1 MIFDPL
7 YLLLALPGFLLA
19 LLTSFFTKSTFA
31 RYSHVASSTGLTGA
45 EAARRLLHGAGIDNV
60 TIERV
65 GGFLSDHYDPSS
77 RTLRLSDDV
86 YSSQSLSAIGV
97 ACHEAGHAIQHAT
110 GYGALNL
117 RTALVPAAMLGS
129 NLSYLFLIIGLV
141 FHLQGLMLVGVAL
154 FSCAVLFSLVTLPV
168 EYNASARAK
177 KLMVSTGIVS
187 RPEAAAAGAVLNA
200 AFMTY
205 VASAVNALLMLLYF
219 LIRSGLLGGRR
230 D

>member
-1 MIFDPL
+1 MILDPL
-7 YLLLALPGFLLA
+7 YFILALPGFILA
-19 LLTSFFTKSTFA
+19 LWASFYTRSTFN
-31 RYSHVASSTGLTGA
+31 RYSKVYAASGLTGA
-45 EAARRLLHGAGIDNV
+45 EAAERLLHGAGIYNV
-60 TIERV
+60 AVERV
-65 GGFLSDHYDPSS
+65 DGFLSDHYDPSS
-77 RTLRLSDDV
+77 RKLRLSDNV
-86 YSSQSLSAIGV
+86 YASQSLSAIGV

-117 RTALVPAAMLGS
+117 RTALVPAAILGS
-129 NLSYLFLIIGLV
+129 NTAYIFLMIG
-141 FHLQGLMLVGVAL
+141 FFLQRQGWMLIGIAL

-187 RPEAAAAGAVLNA
+187 SSEAADAGSVLNA

-205 VASAVNALLMLLYF
+205 VASAVSALLTLLYF